1 MNGFQQWVCSQQF
14 YDLAQRY
21 RLASIGNQAH
31 AAEAFQHLQDGILA
45 AEQQCRE
52 AAGQSAA
59 DAIPRGLSKYTPA
72 IVQFQQATGGDV
84 YCFVVDGNLGTGG
97 MPMLGGFPR
106 SPEEY
111 RQRCEA
117 LIALLRRSAE
127 LLAQDVA
134 RRAPNGHDGRAGG
147 NVG

>member
-1 MNGFQQWVCSQQF
+1 MNKFEQWVCSRAF
-14 YDLAQRY
+14 YDLAQNYRVASIANQGNVVEAFE
-21 RLASIGNQAH
+21 RLA
-31 AAEAFQHLQDGILA
+31 EGIIA

-52 AAGQSAA
+52 AAGAEVGAA
-59 DAIPRGLSKYTPA
+59 MPGLSKYTPA
-72 IVQFQQATGGDV
+72 IVQFQRATGGDV

-97 MPMLGGFPR
+97 MPLLGGFPR

-117 LIALLRRSAE
+117 LIELLRRSAE

-134 RRAPNGHDGRAGG
+134 RRAPNVPEAGAGG
-147 NVG
+147 VG